1 MQAAVGLHDL
11 GQFHHTPM
19 FDHSTGSIVLVAVRS
34 LTDAKAVDASRGVR
48 WTSLHKATARRSR
61 GSAMAEAGEAGASQ
75 LQSPSSADDE
85 CLSSGWRL
93 LLDGAH
99 AMIVHR
105 CLGSQVLP
113 RGLYVGYLKLTCGA
127 GGIVGGGGGKMAP
140 MSATTRDAV
149 NVIVPRHQPNVLPY
163 VKVRDN
169 PNVTRWKLCSFGFT
183 KLLFM

>member
-1 MQAAVGLHDL
+1 MQSAVGLHDL
-11 GQFHHTPM
+11 GQFHHAPV

-48 WTSLHKATARRSR
+48 WTSLRKAAARRSR
-61 GSAMAEAGEAGASQ
+61 GSAIAESAEATAPQ
-75 LQSPSSADDE
+75 FQSPSSADDE

-93 LLDGAH
+93 ILEGAH

-127 GGIVGGGGGKMAP
+127 GGIVGGGSGGGGKMAP
-140 MSATTRDAV
+140 RSATTRDAV

-169 PNVTRWKLCSFGFT
+169 PNVTRCKKLT
-183 KLLFM
+183 LFVL